1 MLYAVSSLFPPS
13 REFWGQT
20 RVSRPEQQA
29 FLPSKSSPRLLE
41 LFLINS
47 TFTFKD
53 CTDGAWGSGWVKA
66 TYGTSLPWERTADTS
81 APQSLPLVSAC
92 NAGRMSLDNLDK
104 LHGHDYGKVTNDW
117 TDIGAKGEF

>member
-1 MLYAVSSLFPPS
+1 MLYAVSSLFLPS

-29 FLPSKSSPRLLE
+29 FLPSESAPRFLE

-53 CTDGAWGSGWVKA
+53 CGGGGKA
-66 TYGTSLPWERTADTS
+66 TYGTSLPWERTS
-81 APQSLPLVSAC
+81 ASQSMPLVSAC

-117 TDIGAKGEF
+117 TDIRAKGEF